1 MIGLALF
8 AGFLAG
14 LAFAVALFLL
24 LPRLP
29 RLNAQAEE
37 PSVRRDSKEL
47 ERLQRQLDEINRYD
61 GNKAV
66 K

>member
-8 AGFLAG
+8 AGFFAG
-14 LAFAVALFLL
+14 LAFAVALCLL

-29 RLNAQAEE
+29 RLNAQTEE